1 MDTKTTVSALHRE
14 RMLAAA
20 ERVFAE
26 KGFEQTTVDDLS
38 RATGYSRRTLYAY
51 FESKE
56 GVLHALLAQG
66 LEALAA
72 EMEEAFTAETAFLKR
87 FDAMAEAIR
96 RYTLRCAYA
105 AEVIE
110 GARTDGAGRGTE
122 GEKRIFTAGKRV
134 NGLLCR
140 VVEDGKAEGK
150 VREDVRPLPAVCVL
164 WEGLLGVVR
173 LTAAKGA
180 YLTRAFSMTEED
192 FWRYGKAQLLRGI
205 LKEEK
210 R

>member
-1 MDTKTTVSALHRE
+1 MDTKTAVSALHRE

-72 EMEEAFTAETAFLKR
+72 EMEEAFAAETAFLKR

-122 GEKRIFTAGKRV
+122 GEKRIFAAGERV

-150 VREDVRPLPAVCVL
+150 VREDVRSLPAVCVL

-205 LKEEK
+205 LKEEE